1 MKGIYTARGNIGRL
15 LSLLLFIVANVQA
28 LNADDRAI
36 VIVKSSENAYFNQT
50 IESLVNHADDH
61 AHFKVLNSSNL
72 DSTNDVLENANVI
85 ITLGADSANKISSR
99 SPDQL
104 VINAYIT
111 LEQATQFQ
119 DRNQQNIAVLLNQPL
134 ECYLAFSH
142 YLLNLKTLGTINRFS
157 PALNSRQLKIL
168 KNLNLK
174 LNQYQLGDTNKN
186 LLATVRQLIRKNE
199 ALLML
204 PEQSVYNH
212 DTLKGILLT
221 TYRSRIPVISYSPG
235 HVKSGALAAIYSSP
249 GDIGRHLA
257 NLINQRHEGR
267 LNTNNKMVYAE
278 YYSIATNQRV
288 AHSLG
293 LKLPSEEKLRQ
304 LIDETIK

>member
-1 MKGIYTARGNIGRL
+1 ML
-15 LSLLLFIVANVQA
+15 
-28 LNADDRAI
+28 
-36 VIVKSSENAYFNQT
+36 
-50 IESLVNHADDH
+50 
-61 AHFKVLNSSNL
+61 
-72 DSTNDVLENANVI
+72 
-85 ITLGADSANKISSR
+85 
-99 SPDQL
+99 PDQS
-104 VINAYIT
+104 IY
-111 LEQATQFQ
+111 
-119 DRNQQNIAVLLNQPL
+119 
-134 ECYLAFSH
+134 
-142 YLLNLKTLGTINRFS
+142 NR
-157 PALNSRQLKIL
+157 
-168 KNLNLK
+168 
-174 LNQYQLGDTNKN
+174 
-186 LLATVRQLIRKNE
+186 
-199 ALLML
+199 
-204 PEQSVYNH
+204 

-288 AHSLG
+288 ARSLG